1 MFKSLSQ
8 SPRKRNLQAERY
20 QNKSFPFVLT
30 GDKPMPHK
38 TRRYALKSSDAKTL
52 FSNASK
58 KLGIN
63 LMGLVDS
70 KANVEAI
77 GTGRGELLL
86 INRKPLLFRT
96 IETVYPTLLFEEIIS
111 KLPKV
116 VVDMGAVRHV
126 CNGAGIMAPGIVNYE
141 GEFKKGDLVSIVDIK
156 FRKRLA
162 LGEAQYDTEVAKS
175 VKQGVVVKNI
185 HYVSDEIWNVMK
197 ALAD

>member
-1 MFKSLSQ
+1 MS
-8 SPRKRNLQAERY
+8 
-20 QNKSFPFVLT
+20 
-30 GDKPMPHK
+30 HK
-38 TRRYALKSSDAKTL
+38 TRRYTLKSSDAKTL
-52 FSNASK
+52 FSTASK

-63 LMGLVDS
+63 LLEIVDS
-70 KANVEAI
+70 KANVEVV
-77 GTGRGELLL
+77 GTGRGELL
-86 INRKPLLFRT
+86 IVNRKPLLVRT
-96 IETVYPTLLFEEIIS
+96 KETVYPTLLFEEIIS

>member
-1 MFKSLSQ
+1 M
-8 SPRKRNLQAERY
+8 
-20 QNKSFPFVLT
+20 
-30 GDKPMPHK
+30 
-38 TRRYALKSSDAKTL
+38 
-52 FSNASK
+52 SK
-58 KLGIN
+58 KFGIN
-63 LMGLVDS
+63 LVEFVGS
-70 KANVEAI
+70 KANVESI

-86 INRKPLLFRT
+86 VNKKPLLFRT
-96 IETVYPTLLFEEIIS
+96 KETVYPTLLFEEIIS

>member
-1 MFKSLSQ
+1 MS
-8 SPRKRNLQAERY
+8 
-20 QNKSFPFVLT
+20 
-30 GDKPMPHK
+30 HK
-38 TRRYALKSSDAKTL
+38 TRRYTLKSSDAKTL
-52 FSNASK
+52 FSTASK

-63 LMGLVDS
+63 LLEIVDS
-70 KANVEAI
+70 KANVEVV
-77 GTGRGELLL
+77 GTGRGELL
-86 INRKPLLFRT
+86 IVNRKPLLFRT
-96 IETVYPTLLFEEIIS
+96 KETVYPTLLFEEIIS

>member
-1 MFKSLSQ
+1 MS
-8 SPRKRNLQAERY
+8 
-20 QNKSFPFVLT
+20 
-30 GDKPMPHK
+30 HK
-38 TRRYALKSSDAKTL
+38 TRRYTLKSSDAKTL
-52 FSNASK
+52 FSTASK

-63 LMGLVDS
+63 LLEIVDS
-70 KANVEAI
+70 KANVEVV
-77 GTGRGELLL
+77 GTGRGELL
-86 INRKPLLFRT
+86 IVNRKPLLFRT
-96 IETVYPTLLFEEIIS
+96 KETVYPTMLFEEIIS

>member
-1 MFKSLSQ
+1 MS
-8 SPRKRNLQAERY
+8 
-20 QNKSFPFVLT
+20 
-30 GDKPMPHK
+30 HK
-38 TRRYALKSSDAKTL
+38 TRRYTLKSSDAKTL
-52 FSNASK
+52 FSIASK

-63 LMGLVDS
+63 LVELVDS
-70 KANVEAI
+70 KATVEAV

-86 INRKPLLFRT
+86 VNRKPLLFR
-96 IETVYPTLLFEEIIS
+96 INETVYPTLLFEEIIS

-126 CNGAGIMAPGIVNYE
+126 CNGAGIMAPGIVHYE
-141 GEFKKGDLVSIVDIK
+141 GEFKKGDLVLIVDIK

-175 VKQGVVVKNI
+175 VKQGAVVKNI

-197 ALAD
+197 VLAD

>member
-1 MFKSLSQ
+1 M
-8 SPRKRNLQAERY
+8 A
-20 QNKSFPFVLT
+20 
-30 GDKPMPHK
+30 HK
-38 TRRYALKSSDAKTL
+38 TRRYTLKSSDAKKI
-52 FSNASK
+52 FSTASK

-63 LMGLVDS
+63 LVELVDS

-86 INRKPLLFRT
+86 VNRKPLLFR
-96 IETVYPTLLFEEIIS
+96 IGETFYPTLLFEEIIS

-126 CNGAGIMAPGIVNYE
+126 CNGAGIMAPGIVHYE
-141 GEFKKGDLVSIVDIK
+141 GEFKKWDLVLIVDIK
-156 FRKRLA
+156 FQKRLA
-162 LGEAQYDTEVAKS
+162 LGEAQYDMEVAKS

-185 HYVSDEIWNVMK
+185 HYVCDEIWNVMK

>member
-1 MFKSLSQ
+1 MS
-8 SPRKRNLQAERY
+8 
-20 QNKSFPFVLT
+20 
-30 GDKPMPHK
+30 HK
-38 TRRYALKSSDAKTL
+38 TRRYTLKSSDAKTL
-52 FSNASK
+52 FSTASK

-63 LMGLVDS
+63 LVGLVDS
-70 KANVEAI
+70 KVNVEAV

-86 INRKPLLFRT
+86 VNKKPFLFRT
-96 IETVYPTLLFEEIIS
+96 KETVYPTLAFEEIIS

-126 CNGAGIMAPGIVNYE
+126 CNGAGIMAPGIVQYE

-162 LGEAQYDTEVAKS
+162 LGEAQYGMDVAKS

-185 HYVSDEIWNVMK
+185 HYVSDEIWNVIK
-197 ALAD
+197 ALSD

>member
-1 MFKSLSQ
+1 MS
-8 SPRKRNLQAERY
+8 
-20 QNKSFPFVLT
+20 
-30 GDKPMPHK
+30 HK
-38 TRRYALKSSDAKTL
+38 TRRYTLKSSDAKTL
-52 FSNASK
+52 FSTASK

-63 LMGLVDS
+63 LLEIVDS
-70 KANVEAI
+70 KANVEVV
-77 GTGRGELLL
+77 GTGRGELL
-86 INRKPLLFRT
+86 IVNRKPLLFRT
-96 IETVYPTLLFEEIIS
+96 KETVYPTLLFEEIIS

-162 LGEAQYDTEVAKS
+162 LGEAQYDTEVVKS

>member
-1 MFKSLSQ
+1 MS
-8 SPRKRNLQAERY
+8 
-20 QNKSFPFVLT
+20 
-30 GDKPMPHK
+30 HK
-38 TRRYALKSSDAKTL
+38 TRRYTLKSSDAKTL
-52 FSNASK
+52 FSTASK

-63 LMGLVDS
+63 LLEIVDS
-70 KANVEAI
+70 KANVEVV
-77 GTGRGELLL
+77 GTGRGELL
-86 INRKPLLFRT
+86 IVNRKPLLFRT
-96 IETVYPTLLFEEIIS
+96 KETVYPTLLFEEIIS

-126 CNGAGIMAPGIVNYE
+126 CNGAGIMAPGIVHYE

-197 ALAD
+197 TLAD

>member
-1 MFKSLSQ
+1 MS
-8 SPRKRNLQAERY
+8 
-20 QNKSFPFVLT
+20 
-30 GDKPMPHK
+30 HK
-38 TRRYALKSSDAKTL
+38 TRRYTLKSSDAKTL
-52 FSNASK
+52 FSTASK
-58 KLGIN
+58 NLGIN
-63 LMGLVDS
+63 LVELVDS
-70 KANVEAI
+70 KANVEVV
-77 GTGRGELLL
+77 GTGRCELLL
-86 INRKPLLFRT
+86 VNKKPLLFRT
-96 IETVYPTLLFEEIIS
+96 KETVYPTLLFEEIIS

>member
-1 MFKSLSQ
+1 MS
-8 SPRKRNLQAERY
+8 
-20 QNKSFPFVLT
+20 
-30 GDKPMPHK
+30 HK
-38 TRRYALKSSDAKTL
+38 TRRYTLKSSDAKTL
-52 FSNASK
+52 FSTASK

-63 LMGLVDS
+63 LLEIVDS
-70 KANVEAI
+70 KANVEVV
-77 GTGRGELLL
+77 GTGRGELL
-86 INRKPLLFRT
+86 IVNRKPLLFRT
-96 IETVYPTLLFEEIIS
+96 KETVYPTLLFEEIIS

-162 LGEAQYDTEVAKS
+162 LGEAQYGTEVAKS

>member
-1 MFKSLSQ
+1 MS
-8 SPRKRNLQAERY
+8 
-20 QNKSFPFVLT
+20 
-30 GDKPMPHK
+30 HK
-38 TRRYALKSSDAKTL
+38 ARRYTLKSSDAKTL
-52 FSNASK
+52 FSTASK

-63 LMGLVDS
+63 LLEIVDS
-70 KANVEAI
+70 KANVEVV
-77 GTGRGELLL
+77 GTGRGELL
-86 INRKPLLFRT
+86 IVNRKPLLFRT
-96 IETVYPTLLFEEIIS
+96 KETVYPTLLFEEIIS